1 MRFAAHRREVLH
13 SVRKYLSGR
22 VKIKHREASMEVSL
36 PRTAIAASQIFYLSL
51 LFISSATECEKKGKR
66 QRIKGRDTEE
76 YIGS

>member
-22 VKIKHREASMEVSL
+22 VEIKHREASMEVSL

-51 LFISSATECEKKGKR
+51 LFISSATECEKRERGKES
-66 QRIKGRDTEE
+66 KVETLK
-76 YIGS
+76 ST